1 MRDYAK
7 VSPKF
12 WTGETGQDLAR
23 RGSEALVVALYLMTS
38 PHSNMLGLYYQP
50 VLYLAEETGL
60 SPEGAL
66 KGLQVCKE
74 VGFCDYDPV
83 AKIVWVFE
91 MASYQIASELSPKD
105 LRCKGIQKEYS
116 ALANNQFLGAFF
128 DRYAAAFHMDQ
139 RREYAQKG
147 KGHQPSLLS
156 PYEAP
161 TKQGTGTGAREGT
174 GILSPSAPAAP
185 VPAAPKPP
193 TTQTPAT
200 VDPKGS
206 RLPTDWT
213 LPSDWATWCEEHRP
227 DLDPQQVADGFR
239 DFWVGKAGKD
249 GRKADWLAT
258 WRNWC
263 RGQKPG
269 SRQASG
275 SRQESFV

>member
-12 WTGETGQDLAR
+12 WTGETGQELAR

-50 VLYLAEETGL
+50 VLYLAEESGL

-83 AKIVWVFE
+83 AKMVWVYE

-105 LRCKGIQKEYS
+105 LRCKGIQKEYT
-116 ALANNQFLGAFF
+116 ALPNNQFLGSFF
-128 DRYAAAFHMDQ
+128 DRYAARFNLTD
-139 RREYAQKG
+139 RREYVVKG

-161 TKQGTGTGAREGT
+161 TKPRAGTEKEKEQE
-174 GILSPSAPAAP
+174 SPL
-185 VPAAPKPP
+185 
-193 TTQTPAT
+193 T
-200 VDPKGS
+200 PKGGCK
-206 RLPTDWT
+206 RFEEFWT
-213 LPSDWATWCEEHRP
+213 AWPKGERKQDKVKCADKWRRGDFDSIA
-227 DLDPQQVADGFR
+227 DLIFADIEVKRGTEKWQGGFIEAPLVYLNGRRWEDGVEADG
-239 DFWVGKAGKD
+239 GAGKV
-249 GRKADWLAT
+249 
-258 WRNWC
+258 N
-263 RGQKPG
+263 
-269 SRQASG
+269 
-275 SRQESFV
+275 FV

>member
-12 WTGETGQDLAR
+12 WTGETGQELAR

-38 PHSNMLGLYYQP
+38 PHSNMLGLFYQP
-50 VLYLAEETGL
+50 VLYLAEESGL

-83 AKIVWVFE
+83 AKMVWVYE

-105 LRCKGIQKEYS
+105 LRCKGIQKEYT
-116 ALANNQFLGAFF
+116 ALPNNQFLGAFF
-128 DRYAAAFHMDQ
+128 DRYGPRFNLTD
-139 RREYAQKG
+139 RRDYVVKG

-161 TKQGTGTGAREGT
+161 TKPRAGTEKEQEQEF
-174 GILSPSAPAAP
+174 LPPSAQSSLTSS
-185 VPAAPKPP
+185 KNK
-193 TTQTPAT
+193 TQTESP
-200 VDPKGS
+200 DPKGS
-206 RLPTDWT
+206 RLAPDWL
-213 LPSDWATWCEEHRP
+213 LPDEWAEWCRENRP
-227 DLDPQQVADGFR
+227 DLNPASVADGFR
-239 DFWVGKAGKD
+239 DFWVGKAGAAA
-249 GRKADWLAT
+249 RKADWKAT

-263 RGQKPG
+263 RGQKQGPG
-269 SRQASG
+269 KSSG
-275 SRQESFV
+275 TDWTAAAT